1 MSSEEEEKFF
11 ARREAEK
18 KEEQLRERQL
28 EALKLKE
35 REKVSE
41 QLNTSDEIAEEA
53 LELGFDSTTAR
64 VLPLV
69 PVIEMAWVDGTVSSG
84 ENQRVL
90 EIAEKLGI
98 ETGQP
103 AHNFL
108 KMMLFDRPSDLFF
121 ERVNRVIAHLIE
133 DNPDEWEG
141 KSLVEFSKEV
151 AEASGGFFGLF
162 DAVSPEEQQ
171 LLEEFAEMFSVEGRT
186 LKGTDGDA

>member
-1 MSSEEEEKFF
+1 MSSEEEEEKYIK
-11 ARREAEK
+11 RMEAEK
-18 KEEQLRERQL
+18 LEEQRRERQL

-35 REKVSE
+35 REKVRE
-41 QLNTSDEIAEEA
+41 QLKTSEEVAEEA

-69 PVIEMAWVDGTVSSG
+69 PMIEMAWADGTVTSG

-90 EIAEKLGI
+90 EIADQLGL
-98 ETGQP
+98 EPGEP

-133 DNPDEWEG
+133 DNPEEWEG
-141 KSLVEFSKEV
+141 KSVVEFSKEV

-162 DAVSPEEQQ
+162 DSISEEERR
-171 LLEEFAEMFSVEGRT
+171 LLEEFAELFSVDTRT
-186 LKGTDGDA
+186 LEGDSDQ

>member
-1 MSSEEEEKFF
+1 MSSEEEEEKYIK
-11 ARREAEK
+11 RMEAQK
-18 KEEQLRERQL
+18 LEEQRRERQL

-35 REKVSE
+35 REKVRE
-41 QLNTSDEIAEEA
+41 QLKTSEEVAEEA

-69 PVIEMAWVDGTVSSG
+69 PMIEMAWADGTVTSG

-90 EIAEKLGI
+90 EIADQLGL
-98 ETGQP
+98 EPGEP

-133 DNPDEWEG
+133 DNPEEWEG
-141 KSLVEFSKEV
+141 KSVVEFSKEV

-162 DAVSPEEQQ
+162 DSISEEERR
-171 LLEEFAEMFSVEGRT
+171 LLEEFAELFSVDTRT
-186 LKGTDGDA
+186 LEGDSDQ